1 LTSPNDFA
9 DLTYEHNQFLNAAR
23 SMDDVYGIAPAN
35 IVPLIDIL
43 KVSG

>member
-1 LTSPNDFA
+1 MISRILHTGTINFSMR
-9 DLTYEHNQFLNAAR
+9 LR
-23 SMDDVYGIAPAN
+23 SVDGVYGIAPAN